1 MPTNRRQFLKN
12 LGGIS
17 AGIAGFSLLGADA
30 FAFEPSKKLFFKI
43 SLAQWSLHKS
53 LFSKKINTLEFPI
66 LARRTYGIDTVEYV
80 NQFFQDKANDKL
92 FLNQLLMRA
101 KDNGIKN
108 NLIMIDAEGDLC
120 DPDSKKRNQAVENHY
135 KWVDA
140 ARFLGCKAV
149 RVNAFGTG
157 SKEDVQLAGID
168 GLGKLGEYAEK
179 AGILLLAENHGGYSS
194 DAAWLA
200 EIIKQVDNKNVGTLP
215 DFTNF
220 CIRREGTNHW
230 DGKCIE
236 SYDPYKGVEELM
248 PFAKGVS
255 AKTFEFDEQ
264 GNCVE
269 TDYPRMLKII
279 KDAGYKGYISIEY
292 EGDSLSEEEGIL
304 KTKALLERAGL
315 AIS

>member
-1 MPTNRRQFLKN
+1 MPTNRRQFLRN
-12 LGGIS
+12 LGGLT
-17 AGIAGFSLLGADA
+17 AGIAGLSILSADA
-30 FAFEPSKKLFFKI
+30 FAFETPKKLFFKM

-53 LFSKKINTLEFPI
+53 LFSKKIDTLDFPA
-66 LARRTYGIDTVEYV
+66 LARKTYGIDTVEYV
-80 NQFFQDKANDKL
+80 NQFFQDKATDKQYL
-92 FLNQLLMRA
+92 SQLLTRS

-120 DPDSKKRNQAVENHY
+120 DPDSKKRNQAVENHH

-200 EIIKQVDNKNVGTLP
+200 EIIKKVNNKHVGTLP

-220 CIRREGTNHW
+220 CIRREGTNPW
-230 DGKCIE
+230 EGECIE
-236 SYDPYKGVEELM
+236 AYDPYKGVQELM
-248 PFAKGVS
+248 PYAKGIS
-255 AKTFEFDEQ
+255 AKTFEFDDQ

-269 TDYPRMLKII
+269 TDYPKMLKII

-292 EGDSLSEEEGIL
+292 EGDTLSEEEGIL
-304 KTKALLERAGL
+304 KTKALLERTGL